1 MQQKGSL
8 LGGSL
13 FCNLGLNAEVD
24 FFQNN
29 VILCIDSAYE
39 DGVGIMETRKVFKS
53 GNSLVV
59 SLPKGVIDS
68 LAIREGQPLG
78 FEIIVGGVTI
88 KPLTNARRK
97 GIIKKVA
104 GCLKD
109 DKLAQEI
116 LSLRDE
122 DDREVKLVE

>member
-1 MQQKGSL
+1 
-8 LGGSL
+8 
-13 FCNLGLNAEVD
+13 
-24 FFQNN
+24 
-29 VILCIDSAYE
+29 
-39 DGVGIMETRKVFKS
+39 METRKVFKS

-68 LAIREGQPLG
+68 LAIREGQPVG

-88 KPLTNARRK
+88 KPVANARRK

-122 DDREVKLVE
+122 DDREVKPVE

>member
-1 MQQKGSL
+1 
-8 LGGSL
+8 
-13 FCNLGLNAEVD
+13 
-24 FFQNN
+24 
-29 VILCIDSAYE
+29 
-39 DGVGIMETRKVFKS
+39 METRKVFKS

-59 SLPKGVIDS
+59 SLPKEVIDT

-78 FEIIVGGVTI
+78 FEIIIGGVTI
-88 KPLTNARRK
+88 KPLCNSRPK
-97 GIIKKVA
+97 GIIKKIA

-122 DDREVKLVE
+122 DDREVESID